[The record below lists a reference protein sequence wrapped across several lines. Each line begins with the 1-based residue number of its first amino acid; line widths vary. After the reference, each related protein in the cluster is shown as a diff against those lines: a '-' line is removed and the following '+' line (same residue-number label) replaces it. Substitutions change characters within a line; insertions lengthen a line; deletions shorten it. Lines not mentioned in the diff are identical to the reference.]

1 MCVAGRQLIR
11 LVPSSL
17 DDDLL
22 GADQGSAD
30 PSTSRPC

>member
-1 MCVAGRQLIR
+1 MCVAGRRITR

-17 DDDLL
+17 NDDLL

-30 PSTSRPC
+30 SSARGP